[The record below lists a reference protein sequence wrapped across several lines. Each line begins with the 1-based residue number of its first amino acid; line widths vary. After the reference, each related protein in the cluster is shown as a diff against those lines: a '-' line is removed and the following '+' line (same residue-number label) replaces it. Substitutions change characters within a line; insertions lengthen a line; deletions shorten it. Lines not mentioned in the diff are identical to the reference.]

1 MKLLKVTLASVLLTS
16 AMSLSAQKSPLWLRY
31 PAISP
36 DGSEIAFCYQGDIF
50 KVPAGGGTAVQ
61 LTSNEAYDYAPVWS
75 PDGKS
80 IAFASDRYGSF
91 DIYTMPAE
99 GGAPKRL
106 TFWSGKEVP
115 MAYSPD
121 GKSIYVESQI
131 MADKGYSQYPG
142 TAEQTYTV
150 PAEGGR
156 LELLTSVCMENISVS
171 KSGSK
176 MLYHNKKGYEDP
188 WRKHHTSSVTRDIC
202 LYDMQT
208 GKHSYVTEFSGEDRN
223 PVFMPG
229 DEETFYYLSE
239 KTGSFNIWKR
249 TISGGNRESQIT
261 RFDTHPVR
269 FLTAAT
275 GGLLCFS
282 YNGEI
287 YTVREGE
294 VPVKVNITVNND
306 ATESD
311 YRIMNN
317 VASGADEF
325 DVSPDG
331 KEVAFI
337 VRGDV
342 FVASAEYGTTVRIT
356 NTPEQERS
364 VSFSPD
370 GRKLV
375 YASERGG
382 CWNIYMSEIE
392 NEDEKMFAYATSIK
406 ESPVTEGNV
415 ARFQPSFSPDGNEVA
430 FLENRTTLRVI
441 NLKSKDIRTVL
452 DGKYNYSYSDGDQ
465 WYSWSPDGRW
475 FAVMYFENGGW
486 NHEDVG
492 IVKADGSGEIH
503 NITASGYSE
512 GGIRW
517 AMDGNALLFYSDQ
530 YGYRSHGS
538 WGADLDLMAVFLNQ
552 ETYDKVRMDKEER
565 ALFAEKEK
573 AADEKK
579 SKKEKKQE
587 EKDSIKAEKEIPAL
601 EFEFDGIE
609 NRIVRLT
616 PVSASYTD
624 AYLDKKGENFYYI
637 ARYEKGYELWKRDL
651 LEGTTSLVS
660 KIGNLPAAFGT
671 DKEGATVFLMA
682 YGGAIQK
689 VDLASGRLTP
699 VSYNAEFNWRP
710 AQEREYIFNHAWQQV
725 VDKFYDPD
733 IHGIDWKGYRDA
745 YARFLPYINN
755 NYDFSEM
762 MSEMLGELNASHT
775 GCRYYGRTP
784 GDQTAV
790 LGMFFD
796 NNYEGDGLRI
806 AEILEDN
813 PIITKESKI
822 EEGVIITK
830 IDGNEIKAGEDWY
843 RFLDHKTGKNTV
855 LTLSDGRTEW
865 EETVKPFS
873 ASLQNELLY
882 QRWIKQREALVDSLS
897 GGRIGYVHVRGM
909 DSPSFRNVFS
919 KALGKY
925 RNCDAIIV
933 DTRYNGGGW
942 LHDDLATFLSGK
954 RYVDFAPR
962 GQYIASE
969 PFNKWYKPSCVL
981 VSEGNYSDAHG
992 FPVSYRALGLGKII
1006 GMPVAGTMT
1015 AVWWERQ
1022 IDPTLV
1028 FGIPQVGMRDM
1039 NGKYQENKQLNPDIM
1054 VNNTPDSMEEGRDL
1068 QIEAAVKHLLEEVQK
1083 QAAK

>member
-1 MKLLKVTLASVLLTS
+1 MKLLKLTLASVLLTT
-16 AMSLSAQKSPLWLRY
+16 AMSLSAQKNPLWLRY

-50 KVPAGGGTAVQ
+50 KVPVGGGTAVQ

-75 PDGKS
+75 PDGKT
-80 IAFASDRYGSF
+80 IAFASNRYGSF
-91 DIYTMPAE
+91 DIYTMPAD
-99 GGAPKRL
+99 GGTPTRL

-121 GKSIYVESQI
+121 GKTIYVEAQI
-131 MADKGYSQYPG
+131 MADKQYSQFPG
-142 TAEQTYTV
+142 AAEQTYTI
-150 PAEGGR
+150 PADGGR
-156 LELLTSVCMENISVS
+156 LELLSSVCMENVNVS
-171 KSGSK
+171 KSGNK
-176 MLYHNKKGYEDP
+176 ILYHNKKGYEDT

-202 LYDMQT
+202 LYDPQT
-208 GKHSYVTEFSGEDRN
+208 GTHTYVTDFSGEDRN
-223 PVFMPG
+223 PVFVPG
-229 DEETFYYLSE
+229 DENNFFYLTE
-239 KTGSFNIWKR
+239 KTGTFNIWKR
-249 TISGGNRESQIT
+249 SLSSGTKETQIT

-269 FLTAAT
+269 FLSAADN
-275 GGLLCFS
+275 GLLCFS

-287 YTVREGE
+287 YTVKEGA
-294 VPVKVNITVNND
+294 VPTKVAITINKDN
-306 ATESD
+306 TEKEYVVRNFSS
-311 YRIMNN
+311 
-317 VASGADEF
+317 SGANDF
-325 DVSPDG
+325 AVSPDG

-356 NTPEQERS
+356 DTPDQERS

-370 GRKLV
+370 GRKLL

-382 CWNIYMSEIE
+382 CWNVYMSEIE
-392 NEDEKMFAYATSIK
+392 NEDEKMFTYATSIK
-406 ESPVTEGNV
+406 ETPVTEGNV
-415 ARFQPSFSPDGNEVA
+415 ARFQPAFSPDGKEVA
-430 FLENRTTLRVI
+430 FLENRTVLRVI
-441 NLKSKDIRTVL
+441 NLDSKEMRTVL

-475 FAVMYFENGGW
+475 FAVQYFENGGW
-486 NHEDVG
+486 NHEDIG
-492 IVKADGSGEIH
+492 IVKADGSGELH
-503 NITASGYSE
+503 NITASGYGE

-517 AMDGNALLFYSDQ
+517 AMDGNALLFYTDS

-538 WGADLDLMAVFLNQ
+538 WGADIDLMAVFMNK
-552 ETYDKVRMDKEER
+552 ETYDKFRMDKEER

-587 EKDSIKAEKEIPAL
+587 EKDSIKAEKELPEL
-601 EFEFDGIE
+601 NFEFDGIE
-609 NRIVRLT
+609 SRMVRLT
-616 PVSASYTD
+616 PTSASYID
-624 AYLDKKGENFYYI
+624 GYLDKKGENFYYI
-637 ARYEKGYELWKRDL
+637 ARYEKGYELWKRDV
-651 LEGTTSLVS
+651 EGTTSLVA
-660 KIGNLPAAFGT
+660 KIGNMPGAFAT
-671 DKEGATVFLMA
+671 DKDENTVFMMTA
-682 YGGAIQK
+682 GGAIQK

-699 VSYNAEFNWRP
+699 VSYTAEFNWRP
-710 AQEREYIFNHAWQQV
+710 AQEREYIFDHAWQQV

-733 IHGIDWKGYRDA
+733 IHGIDWKGYREA
-745 YARFLPYINN
+745 YSRFLPYINN
-755 NYDFSEM
+755 NFDFAEM

-775 GCRYYGRTP
+775 GCRYYGYTP

-796 NNYEGDGLRI
+796 NSYKGDGLLI
-806 AEILEDN
+806 AEVIEDN
-813 PIITKESKI
+813 PMINDESEI
-822 EEGVIITK
+822 EAGVIITK

-843 RFLDHKTGKNTV
+843 RFLNHKAGKNTV
-855 LTLSDGRTEW
+855 LTLTDGRTEW
-865 EETVKPFS
+865 EETVKPIT
-873 ASLQNELLY
+873 AGVQNELLY
-882 QRWIKQREALVDSLS
+882 RRWVKQREALVDSLS
-897 GGRIGYVHVRGM
+897 GGRIGYVHVEGM

-942 LHDDLATFLSGK
+942 LHDDLATFLNGE
-954 RYVDFAPR
+954 RYADLAPR
-962 GQYIASE
+962 GQYVASE
-969 PFNKWYKPSCVL
+969 PINKWYKPSCVI

-992 FPVSYRALGLGKII
+992 FPFSYRALNVGKIV
-1006 GMPVAGTMT
+1006 GMPVPGTMT
-1015 AVWWERQ
+1015 AVWWEQQ
-1022 IDPTLV
+1022 IDPTLI
-1028 FGIPQVGMRDM
+1028 FGIPQVGFRDM

-1083 QAAK
+1083 EAAK